1 MNSNNCY
8 YYSSVVGV
16 IIMYFKQLFVQ
27 LSIKVF
33 NVVIPRHV
41 PSFIKITN
49 YSDFNTNFHFE
60 VVINS
65 FIRQSIVMFPTRNKG
80 R

>member
-1 MNSNNCY
+1 MNSNNFY

-16 IIMYFKQLFVQ
+16 IIIYFKQLFVQ

-33 NVVIPRHV
+33 NVVNPRHV
-41 PSFIKITN
+41 PSFIKKSN
-49 YSDFNTNFHFE
+49 YSDLNTNFHFE

-65 FIRQSIVMFPTRNKG
+65 FIRQSIVLFPTRTKG

>member
-1 MNSNNCY
+1 MNSNNYY

-16 IIMYFKQLFVQ
+16 IIMYFKQLFLQ
-27 LSIKVF
+27 LCIKVF
-33 NVVIPRHV
+33 DVVNPHHV
-41 PSFIKITN
+41 PSFIKKTN
-49 YSDFNTNFHFE
+49 YSDLNTNFHFE

-65 FIRQSIVMFPTRNKG
+65 FIRQSIILFPTRTKG